1 MTDIPLERTLVILKP
16 DAVARGLVGAILG
29 RFEGAGLA
37 IIAAKLTRPPIEF
50 ARKHYPTSDRQF
62 EQMGSKTLETYRALG
77 IDPKERLGTDE
88 AREIGKLIHE
98 WNAEFLSSGPVLACV
113 IEGVHAVQKVRK
125 ICGKTIP
132 LYAEPGTIRGDYSSS
147 SPAVANLE
155 KASIYNLVHA
165 SDNEGDPCEPERE
178 ITYWFSESEIVA
190 CRPAAARAMFKS
202 AG

>member
-1 MTDIPLERTLVILKP
+1 M
-16 DAVARGLVGAILG
+16 
-29 RFEGAGLA
+29 
-37 IIAAKLTRPPIEF
+37 
-50 ARKHYPTSDRQF
+50 
-62 EQMGSKTLETYRALG
+62 
-77 IDPKERLGTDE
+77 DPKERLGTDE

-98 WNAEFLSSGPVLACV
+98 WSAEFLSSGPVLACV

-165 SDNEGDPCEPERE
+165 SDNEADPSEAERE
-178 ITYWFSESEIVA
+178 IAYWFSA
-190 CRPAAARAMFKS
+190 
-202 AG
+202 